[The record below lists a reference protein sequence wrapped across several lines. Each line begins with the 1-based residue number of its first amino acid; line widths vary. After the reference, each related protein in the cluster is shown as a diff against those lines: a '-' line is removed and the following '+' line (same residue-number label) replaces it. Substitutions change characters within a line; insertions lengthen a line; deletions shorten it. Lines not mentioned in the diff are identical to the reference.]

1 MGKKTGVLKLS
12 DVFFVQISRCC
23 KVMQELPSYN
33 NTTLSNVIYVIVL
46 WLEAT
51 VLNKDKTWTSTHI
64 HQRKAQNSFRC
75 IAYQNIHIKSSK
87 SSMSL
92 GYRILAFLPSAC
104 LWDPREVIT
113 TARHWFL
120 GLQSVC
126 TRFSKLKNPFQ
137 LPNPI
142 IHISLKMLWRILT

>member
-92 GYRILAFLPSAC
+92 GYRILAFLPSASGTPEKS
-104 LWDPREVIT
+104 LPLLGIG
-113 TARHWFL
+113 FL
-120 GLQSVC
+120 DCRVC
-126 TRFSKLKNPFQ
+126 APGSANSKTLSSYQ
-137 LPNPI
+137 
-142 IHISLKMLWRILT
+142 ILLYTFL